1 MDMGDR
7 PYAAIGARIRALR
20 EVHDL
25 TQVVFAELCYVSQPS
40 VSAWET
46 GRSLPSKASQYRIAD
61 VLHAS
66 RSMLFREV
74 VEREVAA

>member
-1 MDMGDR
+1 MGMGDR

-25 TQVVFAELCYVSQPS
+25 TQVVFAELCYVSQPA
-40 VSAWET
+40 VSSWET
-46 GRSLPSKASQYRIAD
+46 GRSLPSKATQHRIAD
-61 VLHAS
+61 VLHTS

-74 VEREVAA
+74 VDREVAA